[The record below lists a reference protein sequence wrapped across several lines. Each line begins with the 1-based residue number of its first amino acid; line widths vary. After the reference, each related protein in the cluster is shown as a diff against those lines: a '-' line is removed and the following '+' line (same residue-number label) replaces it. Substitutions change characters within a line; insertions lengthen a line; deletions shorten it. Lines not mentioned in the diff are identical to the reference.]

1 MILFLMR
8 TTSMR
13 VDELSLVLRR
23 GFNDIVLVPIL
34 PVLIIPVSQTLSNYL

>member
-1 MILFLMR
+1 
-8 TTSMR
+8 MR